1 MNKFCENYSPDTTT
15 FSTLI
20 GNILAK
26 NICSNDTGGGFN
38 VFKNDTEAN
47 LLAQACGLVSITISG
62 DSKKVTT
69 NPDGATVP
77 NQTYFYNFWGN
88 ANNASDFANAIY
100 GGTLCAYTD
109 NTLNKPSIYEKYMDN
124 VNILIKKLFD
134 FLVCN
139 IYNNKYPELTDEIM
153 ENWHIFLAYNRG
165 FGGLNSCQYCI
176 DNHFIPNIPDGQ
188 EANAGSIVRKLMGN
202 NPFVKKWCGCCV
214 PQTTSY
220 TYSGDNKKYNFA
232 NPFTKDPKRYPLNC
246 ESICHNTIPLTQ
258 YNGNNNVTIPMLNG
272 SSAAVISPL
281 PGSDLGPFDYDKVDC
296 SANICVIDNV
306 TINALS
312 YQGQSIKFNQ
322 VCSGCKNANN
332 NCICYTYGK
341 GAVNKI
347 SGNNGVGGL
356 GEPII
361 FKQYCS
367 NAFCYE
373 EQADGS
379 YQQVQCNTTNPGNT
393 GQDSGYNYNG
403 NGLFNNLN
411 DADVYGVDTWL
422 IPISLIIIFI
432 IFFLGAIFTTVYK
445 NRMIPREKHK
455 PNNTD
460 FLDTLIDS
468 EL

>member
-1 MNKFCENYSPDTTT
+1 MNKFCENYSTDTTK

-20 GNILAK
+20 SNILK
-26 NICSNDTGGGFN
+26 KTICLTDTGGGFN
-38 VFKNDTEAN
+38 VFVDDTTQAN
-47 LLAQACGLVSITISG
+47 LLAGACGLVSIKFDNTN
-62 DSKKVTT
+62 VTT
-69 NPDGATVP
+69 DPSDATVP
-77 NQTYFYNFWGN
+77 NQTYFYNFWSN
-88 ANNASDFANAIY
+88 PNNASAFANAIY
-100 GGTLCAYTD
+100 AGTVCAFTD
-109 NTLNKPSIYEKYMDN
+109 KTVSDSSTYKLYMNN

-134 FLVCN
+134 YLVCT
-139 IYNNKYPELTDEIM
+139 IYNNKYPALTDEIM

-165 FGGLNSCQYCI
+165 FGGLNTCQYCI
-176 DNHFIPNIPDGQ
+176 DNYFIPNITDGQ

-202 NPFVKKWCGCCV
+202 NQFLRKWCGCCV

-220 TYSGDNKKYNFA
+220 TYDSKKYNFA

-246 ESICHNTIPLTQ
+246 ESICHNTILLTQ
-258 YNGNNNVTIPMLNG
+258 YTGNNNVTIPMLNG
-272 SSAAVISPL
+272 VSTAVISPL
-281 PGSDLGPFDYDKVDC
+281 PGSDLGPFDYDQVDC
-296 SANICVIDNV
+296 SANICVIDDIS
-306 TINALS
+306 INAIS
-312 YQGQSIKFNQ
+312 YQGKGVMFNQ
-322 VCSGCKNANN
+322 ICSGCANSN
-332 NCICYTYGK
+332 SNCICYSYGK

-347 SGNNGVGGL
+347 SGNNGKDGL

-361 FKQYCS
+361 FSQYCS

-379 YQQVQCNTTNPGNT
+379 YQQVKCNTTNPGNT

-403 NGLFNNLN
+403 NGVFNNLN

-422 IPISLIIIFI
+422 IPISLICLFI

-445 NRMIPREKHK
+445 NRIVPRVKHK

-460 FLDTLIDS
+460 FLDTLIGS